1 MKNYAI
7 LKSDVFLYGWLTHGR
22 YYEKILELCEK
33 GKLTLIYNDDILDDY
48 RSISFNIMN
57 QLDDEFFSEIEKI
70 KKHGIKLS
78 EDEILNLTNSK
89 ETKVFR
95 VLPSLLPEEKGLK
108 SKEGFIFIED
118 REIEKM

>member
-7 LKSDVFLYGWLTHGR
+7 LKSDIFLYGWLTHGR
-22 YYEKILELCEK
+22 YYEKIFELCEK

-78 EDEILNLTNSK
+78 EDEVLKLTNSK
-89 ETKVFR
+89 ETKVFK
-95 VLPSLLPEEKGLK
+95 VIPSLPPEEKGLK
-108 SKEGFIFIED
+108 SKEGFILIEN
-118 REIEKM
+118 REIEKI